1 MSRTGYLIKVVPG
14 NGHLKEFRELAKDHL
29 RKSEYSNQSLV
40 DYFEK
45 HFELVERKLVSKT
58 FNMPLEDREIFAD
71 MTQTETLTVEG
82 EILIGRPLDREEKPA
97 KTKKAAK
104 SEKGKGTSKSSSTK
118 KKRK

>member
-1 MSRTGYLIKVVPG
+1 M
-14 NGHLKEFRELAKDHL
+14 AKDPQ

-71 MTQTETLTVEG
+71 MTPLLFNIDRSEIDLTQTETLTVEG